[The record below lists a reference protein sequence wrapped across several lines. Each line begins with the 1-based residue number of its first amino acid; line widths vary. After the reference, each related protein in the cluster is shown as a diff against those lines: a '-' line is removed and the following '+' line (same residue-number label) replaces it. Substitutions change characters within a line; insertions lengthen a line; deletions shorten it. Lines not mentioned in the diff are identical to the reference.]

1 MKIIATEIPDVK
13 LIIPNVFRDERGY
26 FMESYRASA
35 FADHGINTQFVQDNQ
50 SLSGKGILRGL
61 HFQAPPFAQAKL
73 VKVVSG
79 AVLDVA
85 VDIRRNSPTYG
96 KHVKQ
101 VLSTE
106 NMHQLFI
113 PEGFA
118 HGFVTLE
125 EHTVFQYKCSNYYH
139 KDSEGGIAW
148 NDADLAIDW
157 EVTNP
162 TLSAKDENATLFK
175 DFVSPF

>member
-1 MKIIATEIPDVK
+1 MEIKNTEIPEVK
-13 LIIPNVFRDERGY
+13 LIVPKIFRDERGY
-26 FMESYRASA
+26 FMETFRESA
-35 FADHGINTQFVQDNQ
+35 LKDTGMRSHYVQDNQ

-85 VDIRRNSPTYG
+85 VDIRKDSPTYG

-101 VLSTE
+101 VLSIE
-106 NMHQLFI
+106 NMHQLYI

-125 EHTVFQYKCSNYYH
+125 ENTVFQYKCGDYYN
-139 KDSEGGIAW
+139 KESEGGIQW
-148 NDADLAIDW
+148 NDEELGIDW
-157 EVTNP
+157 NIDNP
-162 TLSAKDENATLFK
+162 IISEKDQNNPSFR
-175 DFVSPF
+175 DFQSPF

>member
-1 MKIIATEIPDVK
+1 MKIIETEIPDVK
-13 LIIPNVFRDERGY
+13 LVIPSVFRDERGY
-26 FMESYRASA
+26 FMEAYRESSFRDA
-35 FADHGINTQFVQDNQ
+35 GINTNFVQDNQ

-73 VKVVSG
+73 VKVVAG

-85 VDIRRNSPTYG
+85 VDIRPNSPTYG
-96 KHVKQ
+96 KYVKQ
-101 VLSTE
+101 VLSIE
-106 NMHQLFI
+106 NMHQLYI

-125 EHTVFQYKCSNYYH
+125 ENTVFQYKCGDYYN
-139 KDSEGGIAW
+139 KESEGAIFW
-148 NDADLAIDW
+148 NDADLTIDW
-157 EVTNP
+157 GIENP
-162 TLSAKDENATLFK
+162 MISEKDKEAPLFK